1 MQTGRQAAQGSAG
14 RPPRRGRRALRPE
27 PLSRRGSNVSH
38 QGRLRNAEERRPQDT
53 PTVRASSGPQPWSRL
68 SCRPSARWGKLST
81 KKRDPGA
88 PQSLTRGAR
97 SDGRTFLVPHRS
109 WIAKILNAPPTRWLR
124 ERKGRL
130 RAFAFQMKH
139 NPALRG
145 GRATDRR
152 EGSQASAAAE
162 PYPEPRGKFPE

>member
-97 SDGRTFLVPHRS
+97 SDGRTFLVPDRS
-109 WIAKILNAPPTRWLR
+109 WIAKILNALPTRWLR

-162 PYPEPRGKFPE
+162 PYPEPRRQFPE